1 MLRTD
6 ELRCTQCAHRVL
18 ANPASCNCYCHA
30 TGFTMVSGRP
40 VHAVPVPSSFP
51 GDGGGGRNPVVP
63 ARHTTIP
70 SAAGRDRTY
79 PASSWGWWL
88 AAAVSLMV
96 VGFGAL
102 HGWHTTPVDTVAAI
116 VVPLSLILGGVFW
129 PERKGGE

>member
-1 MLRTD
+1 MTARID
-6 ELRCTQCAHRVL
+6 
-18 ANPASCNCYCHA
+18 PAICWNCRHEAASKNLTCPCPFCHLVYL
-30 TGFTMVSGRP
+30 GSS
-40 VHAVPVPSSFP
+40 VPAPTPSPGSFH
-51 GDGGGGRNPVVP
+51 GGGGRNPVVP
-63 ARHTTIP
+63 ARHTFP

-96 VGFGAL
+96 VGFGAVN
-102 HGWHTTPVDTVAAI
+102 GWHTTPVDTVAAI